1 MSNYPNN
8 GHSNPQSG
16 NNEAEVVGYTPSE
29 DYNPNLA
36 THNYSAHNHQ
46 IPPQASESAQRIEE
60 MQDEID
66 RLQRQVDRAKEKEDD
81 DDDAGCFVE
90 ILLTV
95 VVAIALWIFCPSDQK
110 MTTEISREVADEAIQ
125 YVGRLMDIDQYID
138 PNADHLD
145 DEEVV
150 RFAKKYG
157 SIDIKNYGVVKLGY
171 FTLKG
176 KKKEHLAGIGICG
189 FVITKSIADKL

>member
-1 MSNYPNN
+1 MVIRLLRITIQILRRIIIPLIIIRC
-8 GHSNPQSG
+8 HSQPRN
-16 NNEAEVVGYTPSE
+16 
-29 DYNPNLA
+29 
-36 THNYSAHNHQ
+36 
-46 IPPQASESAQRIEE
+46 
-60 MQDEID
+60 
-66 RLQRQVDRAKEKEDD
+66 RLN
-81 DDDAGCFVE
+81 DAGCFVE

-125 YVGRLMDIDQYID
+125 YVGRLMEIDQYID